1 MMIMYRKNLAHK
13 LNRRGETM
21 IINGKKMPSQLEL
34 ADMQIKHL
42 GHTEFPTRTDKYG
55 YLVTKCIPCK
65 SEYITKNYCETCQD
79 YIQQVKPNQ
88 IACPVCNS

>member
-1 MMIMYRKNLAHK
+1 MIPYRKNLAHK

-34 ADMQIKHL
+34 AVMQIKHL
-42 GHTEFPTRTDKYG
+42 GHTEFPARTDKYG

-88 IACPVCNS
+88 MA